1 MARQFVFFYI
11 MKDEEKRIRD
21 IIPAHVGYWKKQLS
35 ANHAGGPF
43 SDRSGGMI
51 LFEAMDHDSARQ
63 LTHRDPFVIEHVIEK
78 SWIKEWLPNRRIDI
92 C

>member
-1 MARQFVFFYI
+1 MTKQFVFFYM

-21 IIPAHVGYWKKQLS
+21 TIAAHVGYWKRQPS

-43 SDRSGGMI
+43 GDRSGGMI

-63 LTHRDPFVIEHVIEK
+63 LTQSDPFVTAHVIEK
-78 SWIKEWLPNRRIDI
+78 SWIKQWLPNKRIEI